1 MMSLII
7 GIGVVLVLAI
17 LYMIFRI
24 GNLMGVTKKSDSQ
37 DGIDE
42 DQNNLNAWLFLAF
55 LIFSLV
61 GFYYYSFAHIKE
73 FELPVASE
81 HGVVTDDLFWLTM
94 WVVVGSFTIIFIG
107 LFWFTF
113 AYRYNKNR
121 RAQFFADNHKLE
133 LVWTIIPAIVLALLI
148 FGGLDAW
155 SDITGPATKE
165 AEVIEVIGQQFA
177 WTVRYPGVKDKE
189 LGRQN
194 YKLIDNQGNEFGLDL
209 TDKNSFDDFKAL
221 ELHLPVGREVL
232 LKIRAKDVLH
242 SVYLPHF
249 RVKMDAVPG
258 IQTNFKFKPTLTTEQ
273 MREQLGNPNFNYE
286 MACAEICGQGH
297 FSMRLLVVVH
307 TPEEYEKWKAA
318 QEPWLKQ
325 NPEYLKRVPAELRD
339 VALIKAGFEMEG
351 TTPAATVAGEPAKS
365 TESKS
370 TLN

>member
-24 GNLMGVTKKSDSQ
+24 GNLMGVAKGSQ
-37 DGIDE
+37 EGVDE
-42 DQNNLNAWLFLAF
+42 DANNINAWLFLAF
-55 LIFSLV
+55 LVFSLV
-61 GFYYYSFAHIKE
+61 GFYWYSFTHGKQ

-94 WVVVGSFTIIFIG
+94 WVVIGSFTVIFIG

-121 RAQFFADNHKLE
+121 KAQFFADNHKLE
-133 LVWTIIPAIVLALLI
+133 LVWTIVPAIVLALLI

-155 SDITGPATKE
+155 SDITGPASKD

-194 YKLIDNQGNEFGLDL
+194 YKLIDNTGNEFGLDL

-221 ELHLPVGREVL
+221 ELHLPVGKEVL

-242 SVYLPHF
+242 SVFLPHF

-258 IQTNFKFKPTLTTEQ
+258 IQTNFKFKPTKTTEQ
-273 MREQLGNPNFNYE
+273 MRDETGNPDFNYE
-286 MACAEICGQGH
+286 MACTEICGQGH
-297 FSMRLLVVVH
+297 FSMRLLVVVE
-307 TPEEYEKWKAA
+307 TPEAYEKWKAS
-318 QEPWLKQ
+318 QETWLKQ
-325 NPEYLKRVPAELRD
+325 NPDYLKRVPAELRE
-339 VALIKAGFEMEG
+339 VAQIKAGFQLEATEVNQASV
-351 TTPAATVAGEPAKS
+351 TP
-365 TESKS
+365 ESKS